1 MITHFL
7 PLISST
13 AGDLSDGSIIGSV
26 NQSNPVAV
34 LMGESLINIA
44 QVLVKDVTPTGSTLT
59 DVTTAATNATTG
71 DFNPFGSVS
80 TMSLGDAFYFRTANN
95 VDTHVFY
102 AQISTAGVGTWT
114 MDVQEYNTTTDAW
127 QSVAGLVDASNGFR
141 AGVGTYKIS
150 YTSGAEGLV
159 RLDDSSPKYDWH
171 KVVLTGFTSAS
182 TAPVLSRIWC
192 ADTSVSYR
200 NLTTAYTTGN
210 YSSVP
215 AEMLPRIGDCLQF
228 VCPGITMGLD
238 VTVAAAESSN
248 FTTRWEYINASGV
261 SVALSGVSDPSNGFT
276 VTGANNIRWSVP
288 SDWGQQSV
296 TDSNNNVQTGY
307 IVCKRITA
315 IGTEGPVAPVH
326 ATSFVRSF
334 GNATTSGVQVF
345 SATTIKAVTIGEPL
359 TITGT
364 GAVTLNLSNLTT
376 GTSSSIAIPATPT
389 WPLNID
395 TPDLVLAVNDKY
407 GLFYASGS
415 RSFNSVELIL
425 WS

>member
-13 AGDLSDGSIIGSV
+13 SGSLNDGSILGEVS
-26 NQSNPVAV
+26 QSNPTAV
-34 LMGESLINIA
+34 LMGESLVTIA
-44 QVLVKDVTPTGSTLT
+44 QVLVKDVTATGSTLT

-71 DFNPFGSVS
+71 DFNPFGSLS
-80 TMSLGDAFYFRTANN
+80 TMSLGDAFYFRTPAG

-102 AQISTAGVGTWT
+102 AQVPTAGVGTWT

-127 QSVAGLVDASNGFR
+127 QSVTGLVDNSNGFK
-141 AGVGTYKIS
+141 AGTGVYKIS
-150 YTSGAEGLV
+150 YTSGTEGLV
-159 RLDDSSPKYDWH
+159 RLDDSSPKYVWH
-171 KVVLTGFTSAS
+171 KVVLTAFTSAS
-182 TAPVLSRIWC
+182 VAPVLSRIWA
-192 ADTSVSYR
+192 ADTAVSYR
-200 NLTTAYTTGN
+200 NLTVPYTTG
-210 YSSVP
+210 VFTTIP

-238 VTVAAAESSN
+238 VVVATAESSN
-248 FTTRWEYINASGV
+248 FTGQWQYINASGAY
-261 SVALSGVSDPSNGFT
+261 VALSGVSDPSNGLT
-276 VTGANNIRWSVP
+276 TTGTHNIRWTVP
-288 SDWGQQSV
+288 ADWGVQSI

-307 IVCKRITA
+307 ILCKRITA

-334 GNATTSGVQVF
+334 GASTTSGIQVF
-345 SATTIKAVTIGEPL
+345 SATTIRAVTLGEPL

-364 GAVTLNLSNLTT
+364 GAVSLNLSNLTT
-376 GTSSSIAIPATPT
+376 GTSVAIAIPASPT

-395 TPDLVLAVNDKY
+395 TVDLALAANDKY
-407 GLFYASGS
+407 GLFYASGT
-415 RSFNSVELIL
+415 RSFNSVEMIL